1 MDQIEVHIIQMQ
13 LIEAML
19 REERNPDRI
28 AAKFATAARAAI
40 GSGSVQEMQ
49 EVVEEIEM
57 VTDRSANRKKPLTE
71 KQLRYLI
78 DWEKAKQ
85 SGESLTDW
93 LRQQNVNSSTFYAWR
108 KKASDKGLLTLDDLQ
123 RQLLRI
129 IG

>member
-49 EVVEEIEM
+49 VALRVRD
-57 VTDRSANRKKPLTE
+57 VPRPRCLSGLDFAVPLVPSRRRKP
-71 KQLRYLI
+71 
-78 DWEKAKQ
+78 
-85 SGESLTDW
+85 
-93 LRQQNVNSSTFYAWR
+93 
-108 KKASDKGLLTLDDLQ
+108 
-123 RQLLRI
+123 
-129 IG
+129 